1 MTHKV
6 TRIKKNLARNVWI
19 NAQRLDVQ
27 NPFANG
33 PESVTK
39 AVEHLGYVQIDTI
52 NVIERCHHHILYN
65 RIPHYKRNYLKMAQS
80 EEKTVFEYWT
90 HALSYVPVRDYNFY
104 FSEMKK
110 VDTSKGSWFGAV
122 KMEDYKKVK
131 KILKNGPVAIRDI
144 KDDELKEK
152 EHDWDSKKPSK
163 RALQMGFYTGEFVV
177 SRREGMLKIYDL
189 TERHFKW
196 SKKPKAVSD
205 KMYTDYIIDRALKA
219 QGIVSLDSI
228 CHLNNSQ
235 KKAVQV
241 NLQNRIKNELLLEV
255 QIENDVKNKYWV
267 QPETLDKKIKTSHL
281 THILSPFDPLIIQRK
296 RLLQFFDYNHVF
308 EAYVPKVKRKFGYFT
323 LPVLSENN
331 IIALLDLKTD
341 RQAQKLSVQ
350 NWLWLNKF
358 KSTDN
363 KKIIENELHRFE
375 KFQLAKD

>member
-19 NAQRLDVQ
+19 NAQRLDAK

-33 PESVTK
+33 AESVTK

-52 NVIERCHHHILYN
+52 SVIERCHHHILYS
-65 RIPHYKRNYLKMAQS
+65 RIPHYKRSYLNRAQS
-80 EEKTVFEYWT
+80 EAKTVFEYWT
-90 HALSYVPVRDYNFY
+90 HALSYVPVRDYQY
-104 FSEMKK
+104 FVSHMKK
-110 VDTSKGSWFGAV
+110 INTAEGSWFGAV
-122 KMEDYKKVK
+122 KTEDYKKVK
-131 KILKNGPVAIRDI
+131 RILKNGPVAIRDI
-144 KDDELKEK
+144 KDDDLKEK
-152 EHDWDSKKPSK
+152 QHEWDSKKPSK
-163 RALQMGFYTGEFVV
+163 RALQLGFYTGEFVV

-189 TERHFKW
+189 SERHFNW
-196 SKKPKAVSD
+196 DKKPKAVSD

-235 KKAVQV
+235 KKAVQL
-241 NLQNRIKNELLLEV
+241 NIQNRINNELLLEV
-255 QIENDVKNKYWV
+255 QIEDDVKNKYWA
-267 QPETLDKKIKTSHL
+267 QPETLDKKIKTSEL

-308 EAYVPKVKRKFGYFT
+308 EAYVPKAKRKFGYFT
-323 LPVLSENN
+323 LPVLCENN
-331 IIALLDLKTD
+331 VIALLDLKTD

-350 NWLWLNKF
+350 NWVWLGKY
-358 KSTDN
+358 KSAEN
-363 KKIIENELHRFE
+363 KKMIENELHQFE